1 MIHRN
6 AALPATWLALAL
18 ATLGTA
24 HAAAPNGDAMHKLAN
39 QSGCLTC
46 HHIEPDAKGADGQPA
61 GGPNGLAPIGPA
73 WRDVSA
79 KYQGQKGAQAKLTQ
93 TVLAGSNPYQ
103 SHWKGKVSGL
113 AMPPNAV
120 AIKPADAKRLVQWIL
135 SLEAPKKS

>member
-1 MIHRN
+1 MIHRT
-6 AALPATWLALAL
+6 AARPATWLAFAL
-18 ATLGTA
+18 ATLATA
-24 HAAAPNGDAMHKLAN
+24 HVAAPNGETMRKLAN

-46 HHIEPDAKGADGQPA
+46 HQVEPGAKGPD
-61 GGPNGLAPIGPA
+61 GLAPIGPA
-73 WRDVSA
+73 WRDVSV

-135 SLEAPKKS
+135 ALGAGKSP

>member
-1 MIHRN
+1 MIHRT

-24 HAAAPNGDAMHKLAN
+24 HAAAANLDAMRKLAN
-39 QSGCLTC
+39 RSGCLAC
-46 HHIEPDAKGADGQPA
+46 HQIEPGTN
-61 GGPNGLAPIGPA
+61 GPDGLAPIGPA

-79 KYQGQKGAQAKLTQ
+79 KYQGQKDAQAKLTQ

-103 SHWKGKVSGL
+103 SHWAGKVSGL

-120 AIKPADAKRLVQWIL
+120 AIKTADAKRLVQWIL
-135 SLEAPKKS
+135 ALEAGKKP

>member
-1 MIHRN
+1 M
-6 AALPATWLALAL
+6 T
-18 ATLGTA
+18 
-24 HAAAPNGDAMHKLAN
+24 KLAD

-46 HHIEPDAKGADGQPA
+46 HHIERVAKGPDGQPT

-79 KYQGQKGAQAKLTQ
+79 NYQGQKGAQAKLTQ
-93 TVLAGSNPYQ
+93 TVLAGSKPYQ

-135 SLEAPKKS
+135 ALGAGKSP

>member
-1 MIHRN
+1 MKFQPSLRLV
-6 AALPATWLALAL
+6 AALI
-18 ATLGTA
+18 
-24 HAAAPNGDAMHKLAN
+24 AAAAGPACAASADDAMLKLAN
-39 QSGCLTC
+39 TSGCMTC
-46 HHIEPDAKGADGQPA
+46 HHIEPGAKGPDGQPA

-120 AIKPADAKRLVQWIL
+120 AIKPADAKRLVRWIL
-135 SLEAPKKS
+135 SLEAGKTP